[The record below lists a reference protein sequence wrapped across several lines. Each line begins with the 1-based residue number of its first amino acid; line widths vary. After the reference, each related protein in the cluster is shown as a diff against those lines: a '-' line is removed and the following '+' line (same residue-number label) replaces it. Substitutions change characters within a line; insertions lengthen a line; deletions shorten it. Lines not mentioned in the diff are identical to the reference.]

1 VILKQWKRPKTI
13 YRNLMR
19 LNTKMHCNMTHEDI
33 FKVANSR
40 LGPFRRAERNV
51 VNFLLSPKVLA
62 LPNKKENRPG
72 LVDPL
77 AYYLGNT

>member
-1 VILKQWKRPKTI
+1 
-13 YRNLMR
+13 MR
-19 LNTKMHCNMTHEDI
+19 LNVKMKCGMSNEEI
-33 FKVANSR
+33 YKAANSG
-40 LGPFRRAERNV
+40 LGWFRRSGMNT
-51 VNFLLSPKVLA
+51 VNYLLSPKVLA

>member
-1 VILKQWKRPKTI
+1 MTGLAGGDLVQI
-13 YRNLMR
+13 Y
-19 LNTKMHCNMTHEDI
+19 KA
-33 FKVANSR
+33 ANSG
-40 LGPFRRAERNV
+40 LGWYRRSGMST

-77 AYYLGNT
+77 SYYLRTT

>member
-1 VILKQWKRPKTI
+1 
-13 YRNLMR
+13 MR
-19 LNTKMHCNMTHEDI
+19 LNIKLHCNMPHEYI

-40 LGPFRRAERNV
+40 LGSF
-51 VNFLLSPKVLA
+51 A
-62 LPNKKENRPG
+62 LPNKKEDRPD

>member
-1 VILKQWKRPKTI
+1 
-13 YRNLMR
+13 
-19 LNTKMHCNMTHEDI
+19 
-33 FKVANSR
+33 VANSR
-40 LGPFRRAERNV
+40 LGPFRRAGRNV
-51 VNFLLSPKVLA
+51 VNFLLGPKVLS

>member
-1 VILKQWKRPKTI
+1 MCLTPG
-13 YRNLMR
+13 
-19 LNTKMHCNMTHEDI
+19 
-33 FKVANSR
+33 
-40 LGPFRRAERNV
+40 GPVSEAKKAKCEKKASDRESAEAIVGEHQTPNV
-51 VNFLLSPKVLA
+51 VNLLLSPKVLA